1 MILACPVRGKQK
13 SVDLCNAFVQGA
25 PKGARGFVFY
35 GVNDTN
41 IGDWLIAQKS
51 GHDWYYIDG
60 SYFDCVRG
68 QQFRITKNRIQV
80 DASCGGPTDGKR
92 FAKLGLSVKS
102 HRPMR
107 GYVLAVEQSPSF
119 MKTIANTPTWLDDR
133 IALAESCGFA
143 VKIRRWNSNKAKTQ
157 ATLKADLQG
166 ARYVLTHSSAAAIEA
181 LLDGVTI
188 VTSEMSA
195 VAHID
200 EERKLFAMGVL
211 ADNQWS
217 LKSIKSGEAWAW
229 LAKS

>member
-25 PKGARGFVFY
+25 PKSATGFVFY
-35 GVNDTN
+35 GVNETN
-41 IGDWLIAQKS
+41 MADWLMAQKS
-51 GHDWYYIDG
+51 GHPWYYIDG

-68 QQFRITKNRIQV
+68 KQFRVTKNRIQV

-92 FAKLGLSVKS
+92 FAKLGLSVKP

-119 MKTIANTPTWLDDR
+119 MRDIAKDPRWLTGL
-133 IALAESCGFA
+133 IIVAESIGHE
-143 VKIRRWNSNKAKTQ
+143 VEIRPWARDKRKAQ

-166 ARYVLTHSSAAAIEA
+166 ARYVITHSSAAAVEA
-181 LLDGVTI
+181 LLEGVSV
-188 VTSEMSA
+188 VTSLMSA
-195 VAHID
+195 VANID

-211 ADNQWS
+211 ADNQWTIGE
-217 LKSIKSGEAWAW
+217 IKSGEAWAW
-229 LAKS
+229 LAKN